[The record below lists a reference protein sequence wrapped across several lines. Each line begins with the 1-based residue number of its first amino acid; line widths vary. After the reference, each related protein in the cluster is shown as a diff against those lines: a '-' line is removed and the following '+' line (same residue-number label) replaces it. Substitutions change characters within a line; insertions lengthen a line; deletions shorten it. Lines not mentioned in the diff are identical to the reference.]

1 MAVVIVS
8 MILLHDMINRR
19 AAISLY
25 TYYYITILRTG
36 TNTMTHIE
44 GENVGIF
51 CSVRNIYRLYVR
63 TYCVPGILKE
73 LKNGLRCV
81 FSVTRSRDPH
91 SKKIRVPREPA
102 ATSLRVRR
110 SDGTYTARFITKI
123 LSSSTRR
130 RFYPQRSSEQAVVLS
145 LIHI

>member
-1 MAVVIVS
+1 
-8 MILLHDMINRR
+8 
-19 AAISLY
+19 
-25 TYYYITILRTG
+25 
-36 TNTMTHIE
+36 MTHIE

-123 LSSSTRR
+123 LSSSSRR
-130 RFYPQRSSEQAVVLS
+130 RFYPQRAPGQAVVTGVVPS
-145 LIHI
+145 PPRYVPSIYIAHSFQHSHCSSIFIECC